1 MVKPIEFNLTG
12 MALMVLGIAFAVSA
26 QSRAALAPALADDS
40 AAAET
45 KGDTLAVKASAEVE
59 TKISLNGRDTIK
71 LVPADRVVP
80 GDEVI
85 YTLEIRNTGQAPVLA
100 PSVRFAIP
108 NHMRYI
114 ADSAAGPG
122 AEVSFSVDGGRTF
135 DLPENL
141 LVAGQA
147 GQLRPAT
154 AADYTHIRWQL
165 KHRLNANS
173 VAFARFRAVVK

>member
-1 MVKPIEFNLTG
+1 MI
-12 MALMVLGIAFAVSA
+12 LGIVSA
-26 QSRAALAPALADDS
+26 AGGQGRAAT
-40 AAAET
+40 AAT
-45 KGDTLAVKASAEVE
+45 QGTDTLAVKASAEVE
-59 TKISLNGRDTIK
+59 TKVSLNGRDTIK
-71 LVPADRVVP
+71 LMPADHVVP

-85 YTLEIRNTGQAPVLA
+85 YTLEIRNTSAAPVLA

-135 DLPENL
+135 DWPGNL
-141 LVAGQA
+141 QVAGPA
-147 GQLRPAT
+147 GQPRPAT

-165 KHRLNANS
+165 KHRLNVNS
-173 VAFARFRAVVK
+173 VAFARFRAEVK